1 MTKQPENEDS
11 SKFLFLDN
19 DFKNSGV
26 AQADWSTK
34 KMVWIP
40 SEREGFQSASIK
52 EETGNEVVVELDNGQ
67 KVTVSK
73 DEIQKMN
80 PPKFNK
86 VEDMAALTCLNE
98 ASVLH
103 NIRERY
109 FSGLIYV
116 SSFKLHL
123 TQLVKLQKSLFMI
136 ISQSFLR
143 GFQNRVHIPILTH
156 TYIHFFL

>member
-1 MTKQPENEDS
+1 MTMQPDNEDS

-19 DFKNSGV
+19 EFKNTGV

-40 SEREGFQSASIK
+40 SEKEGFQSASIK
-52 EETGNEVVVELDNGQ
+52 EETENEVVVELDNGR
-67 KVTVSK
+67 KVTVKK
-73 DEIQKMN
+73 DDIQKMN

-103 NIRERY
+103 NLRERY

-116 SSFKLHL
+116 SAFKLHL
-123 TQLVKLQKSLFMI
+123 IQLVETAQVFILDRIFVIRVFKIGYKSAEN
-136 ISQSFLR
+136 ISEE
-143 GFQNRVHIPILTH
+143 
-156 TYIHFFL
+156 

>member
-1 MTKQPENEDS
+1 MQPENDDS

-19 DFKNSGV
+19 DFKNTGV

-40 SEREGFQSASIK
+40 SEKEGFQSASIK
-52 EETGNEVVVELDNGQ
+52 EETGNEVVVELDNGK

-73 DEIQKMN
+73 DDIQKMN

-103 NIRERY
+103 NLRERY

-116 SSFKLHL
+116 SAFKLHL
-123 TQLVKLQKSLFMI
+123 ILGLNCKSL
-136 ISQSFLR
+136 
-143 GFQNRVHIPILTH
+143 NHILVIGVFKIGVPSRNVYRKHL
-156 TYIHFFL
+156 

>member
-1 MTKQPENEDS
+1 MAKQPENEDS

-34 KMVWIP
+34 QMVWIP

-52 EETGNEVVVELDNGQ
+52 EETGNEVVVELDNGK

-73 DEIQKMN
+73 NEIQKMN
-80 PPKFNK
+80 PPKYNK

-109 FSGLIYV
+109 FSGLIY
-116 SSFKLHL
+116 
-123 TQLVKLQKSLFMI
+123 
-136 ISQSFLR
+136 
-143 GFQNRVHIPILTH
+143 
-156 TYIHFFL
+156 

>member
-1 MTKQPENEDS
+1 MSMQPDNDDS

-19 DFKNSGV
+19 DFRNTGV

-40 SEREGFQSASIK
+40 SEKEGFESASIK
-52 EETGNEVVVELDNGQ
+52 EENGNEVLVELDNGR
-67 KVTVSK
+67 KVTVNK
-73 DEIQKMN
+73 DDVQKMN

-103 NIRERY
+103 NLRQRY

-116 SSFKLHL
+116 SAHEEH
-123 TQLVKLQKSLFMI
+123 QY
-136 ISQSFLR
+136 
-143 GFQNRVHIPILTH
+143 IL
-156 TYIHFFL
+156 

>member
-1 MTKQPENEDS
+1 MTMQPDNEDS
-11 SKFLFLDN
+11 SKFLFLEN
-19 DFKNSGV
+19 EFKNTGV

-40 SEREGFQSASIK
+40 SEKEGFQSASIK

-67 KVTVSK
+67 KVTVKK
-73 DEIQKMN
+73 DDIQKMN

-103 NIRERY
+103 NLKERY

-116 SSFKLHL
+116 SAFKLHL
-123 TQLVKLQKSLFMI
+123 IQLVETAQVFILDRIFV
-136 ISQSFLR
+136 ISVFKI
-143 GFQNRVHIPILTH
+143 G
-156 TYIHFFL
+156 YK

>member
-1 MTKQPENEDS
+1 VSKDLIQTDKTQFFTVTSQNNFKMTMEPDNEDS

-19 DFKNSGV
+19 EFKNTGV

-40 SEREGFQSASIK
+40 SEKEGFQSASIK
-52 EETGNEVVVELDNGQ
+52 EETGNEVVVELDNGR
-67 KVTVSK
+67 KVTVKK
-73 DEIQKMN
+73 DDIQKMN

-116 SSFKLHL
+116 SAFKLHL
-123 TQLVKLQKSLFMI
+123 IHLVE
-136 ISQSFLR
+136 
-143 GFQNRVHIPILTH
+143 TA
-156 TYIHFFL
+156 

>member
-1 MTKQPENEDS
+1 MTMQPDNEDGT
-11 SKFLFLDN
+11 KFLFLDSE
-19 DFKNSGV
+19 FKNSGV

-40 SEREGFQSASIK
+40 SEKEGFQSASIK
-52 EETGNEVVVELDNGQ
+52 EETENEVVVELDNGR
-67 KVTVSK
+67 KATVKK
-73 DEIQKMN
+73 DDIQKMN

-116 SSFKLHL
+116 SAFKLQLHSPYI
-123 TQLVKLQKSLFMI
+123 QLVETTYVF
-136 ISQSFLR
+136 
-143 GFQNRVHIPILTH
+143 ILDR
-156 TYIHFFL
+156 IFVIA